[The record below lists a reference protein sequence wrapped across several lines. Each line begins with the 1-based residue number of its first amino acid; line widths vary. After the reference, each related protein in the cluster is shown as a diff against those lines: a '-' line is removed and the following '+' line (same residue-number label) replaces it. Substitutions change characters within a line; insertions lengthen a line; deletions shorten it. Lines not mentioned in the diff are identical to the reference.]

1 MIVHYLKNGKK
12 VDGIS
17 GYVIRREEAET
28 LYQMIERR
36 RNEKKSNSQQDSKNN
51 NVYCR
56 NRCGSFDMLS

>member
-1 MIVHYLKNGKK
+1 MINHYVNGKK
-12 VDGIS
+12 VDDIS

-36 RNEKKSNSQQDSKNN
+36 RNEKKSNSQQDIKNN

-56 NRCGSFDMLS
+56 NHCNSFDLLS